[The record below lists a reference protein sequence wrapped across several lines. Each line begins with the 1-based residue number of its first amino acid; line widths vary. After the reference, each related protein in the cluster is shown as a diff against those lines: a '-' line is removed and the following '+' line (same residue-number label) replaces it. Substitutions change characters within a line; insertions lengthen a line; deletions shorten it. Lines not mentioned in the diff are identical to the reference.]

1 MPRGRTEGPFHPAH
15 ATGYGPRV
23 VDLATYLYRALC
35 LLGLAAAPR
44 LLSPDPATPK
54 NVAIALFLPL
64 IAFGVALYGAY
75 ALRKHNDALEA
86 RVAASMVWV
95 SVAAGIA
102 GAVYFSGPRAPLAR
116 GAAIV
121 GLVVWPT
128 IAAIAATLAGAYLGS
143 SFKHKRTAATAL
155 VLAGGL
161 FVHGDGAKN
170 MGDAA
175 FMWKT
180 ALDRD
185 ASNEAAFVQVTRA
198 LVGQGKL
205 DEAGKRAA
213 ACLRLE
219 PTACACLVT
228 KATIAQKKGEIDKAR
243 TFAGDAAKACPNVTA
258 ARAVNA
264 EALAAAGKLDDAIAE
279 ADEALTMTD
288 DPARAHAAKAMVL
301 LSQGKTE
308 EAREE
313 AAKAQE
319 SGGGREA
326 KLLLVQMA
334 IDANDLD
341 RAEALAKAL
350 QSEGP
355 QDPDAV
361 YFVALVA
368 DRRNKYNDARNG
380 YLAALKIDPAYRSA
394 RYSLALL
401 TYRRGVLEE
410 AKNHAKKFADMAPT
424 DPRTGPLMQM
434 IFSAGAPPAASP
446 AEPAPS
452 AP

>member
-1 MPRGRTEGPFHPAH
+1 M
-15 ATGYGPRV
+15 
-23 VDLATYLYRALC
+23 VDLATYLFRALC

-44 LLSPDPATPK
+44 VLSPDPAAPK

-64 IAFGVALYGAY
+64 IAFGLMLYGAA
-75 ALRKHNDALEA
+75 ALRKHNDSIEA
-86 RVAASMVWV
+86 RVAASLLWV

-116 GAAIV
+116 GAAV
-121 GLVVWPT
+121 VALVVWPT

-170 MGDAA
+170 MGDTA
-175 FMWKT
+175 FLWKT

-185 ASNEAAFVQVTRA
+185 PANEAAFVQVTRT
-198 LVGQGKL
+198 LVTQGKL
-205 DEAGKRAA
+205 DEASKRAA
-213 ACLRLE
+213 ACLRAE
-219 PTACACLVT
+219 PAACACLVT
-228 KATIAQKKGEIDKAR
+228 KATIAQKKAEIDKAL
-243 TFAGDAAKACPNVTA
+243 TLAADAAKACPNVTA
-258 ARAVNA
+258 ARALHA
-264 EALAAAGKLDDAIAE
+264 EALAAAGKLDDATAE

-301 LSQGKTE
+301 LAQGKTE
-308 EAREE
+308 EAQAE

-334 IDANDLD
+334 IDANDLEK
-341 RAEALAKAL
+341 AEALAKAL
-350 QSEGP
+350 VSEGP
-355 QDPDAV
+355 QDADAV
-361 YFVALVA
+361 YYAALVA

-380 YLAALKIDPAYRSA
+380 YLAALKIDPTYRSA

-401 TYRRGVLEE
+401 TFKRGVLDES
-410 AKNHAKKFADMAPT
+410 KNHAKKFAEMAPN
-424 DPRTGPLMQM
+424 DPRTAPLMQM
-434 IFSAGAPPAASP
+434 IFSSSAPPSASGSP
-446 AEPAPS
+446 APTPTAP
-452 AP
+452 